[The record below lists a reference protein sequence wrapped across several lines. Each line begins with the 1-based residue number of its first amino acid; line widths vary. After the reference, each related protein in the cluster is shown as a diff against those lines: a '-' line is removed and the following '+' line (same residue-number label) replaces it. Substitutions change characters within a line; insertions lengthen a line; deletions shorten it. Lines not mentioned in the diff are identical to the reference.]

1 MFMLGANIEAK
12 IWYSKKEKMPLTQK
26 IKVPTGATENKY
38 AIKFNNFK
46 INIYKTLSKFKN
58 YDTINKEKKL
68 VLFSNFYL
76 PIKIEKIT
84 NYEYEFQD
92 ITYTEE
98 ELTKIIEE
106 KLKNE
111 LEIEIQNKQSIVDI
125 KTNTNCKNG
134 FLEVEVIYEVLEN
147 IGSKEKIIF

>member
-1 MFMLGANIEAK
+1 M
-12 IWYSKKEKMPLTQK
+12 QK
-26 IKVPTGATENKY
+26 IKVQTGTTENKY
-38 AIKFNNFK
+38 RINFNNFQ
-46 INIYKTLSKFKN
+46 INFYKTLSKFKN
-58 YDTINKEKKL
+58 YDTIIKEKKL

-92 ITYTEE
+92 IDYTEE
-98 ELTKIIEE
+98 ELTKIIED

-111 LEIEIQNKQSIVDI
+111 LEKEIQNKENITDI
-125 KTNTNCKNG
+125 RTNTNCENG